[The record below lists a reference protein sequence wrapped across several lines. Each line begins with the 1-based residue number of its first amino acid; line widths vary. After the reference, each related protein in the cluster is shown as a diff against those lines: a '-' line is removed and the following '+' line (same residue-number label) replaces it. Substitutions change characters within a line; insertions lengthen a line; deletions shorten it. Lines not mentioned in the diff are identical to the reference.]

1 MAETMWQLKIVK
13 PSALKGTANILS
25 NGGKNPLTA
34 MFGRDETADSAVGGL
49 AIYVVFENLAEHKM
63 EAVKAVFAPGEAC
76 CYESLTPVIPAAAWY
91 EREIQDMFGIVPQG
105 HPDPRPLVLHD
116 TFPENYYPL
125 RKQVKKA
132 AQVRGKRRMDMAVAR
147 GEGVFEV
154 PVGPIH
160 AGIIEPGHFRF
171 SQAGESMLQLD
182 ARLFYTHRGLE
193 KIMEGKS
200 VTEALPIVERICG
213 ACTVANTWS
222 YCQAVEKIAGVKIP
236 RRAEIIRTLLAEVE
250 RVTNHVGDLG
260 NIPAGVGFNPAISL
274 GGRTKEMLMRLQEQ
288 IAGNRFLRGVIIPG
302 GVAKDITPAIS
313 EAIAA
318 VMEKTAQNVTD
329 LKDMFDQQANFQN
342 RIRTTG
348 TVRKTTALDLA
359 MVGVGARAS
368 GFAHDSRK
376 DFAYGVYPELE
387 FNLITEKSGDVAARL
402 AVRIREL
409 QESFA
414 LIAQLLDLL
423 QGTAA
428 DKSKLT
434 VKIDWSKVKGE
445 GWGISESARGSD
457 FHYAALAE
465 GGIIDRIFVR
475 SASYPNWPA
484 VTIAVQG
491 DIIPD
496 FPLINKSFEL
506 CYACIDR

>member
-1 MAETMWQLKIVK
+1 MADWSLKIVK
-13 PSALKGTANILS
+13 PENFRGTANILS

-34 MFGRDETADSAVGGL
+34 MFGRDEMENPAVKGY
-49 AIYVVFENLAEHKM
+49 AIYAVFENLGEHRL
-63 EAVKAVFAPGEAC
+63 EAVKAVFGEGESL
-76 CYESLTPVIPAAAWY
+76 CYESLTPLIPAAAWY

-116 TFPENYYPL
+116 TFPEGFYPL
-125 RKQVKKA
+125 RKSVEKDA
-132 AQVRGKRRMDMAVAR
+132 DVHGSRRMDMSVAR
-147 GEGVFEV
+147 GEGVYEV

-193 KIMEGKS
+193 KVMEGK
-200 VTEALPIVERICG
+200 TPEEALPIVERICG
-213 ACTVANTWS
+213 ACSIANTWS
-222 YCQAVEKIAGVKIP
+222 FCQAVEKIAGVKIS
-236 RRAEIIRTLLAEVE
+236 RRAEIIRTLLMEIE
-250 RVTNHVGDLG
+250 RITNHVGDLG

-274 GGRTKEMLMRLQEQ
+274 GGRTKERLMRLQERM
-288 IAGNRFLRGVIIPG
+288 AGNRFLRGVIVPG
-302 GVAKDITPAIS
+302 GVRQDIDSALCKDIADI
-313 EAIAA
+313 
-318 VMEKTAQNVTD
+318 MDKTEVSVND
-329 LKDMFDQQANFQN
+329 LTEMFAQQANFQN
-342 RIRTTG
+342 RVRTTG
-348 TVRKTTALDLA
+348 IVRKETAVDLA

-376 DFAYGVYPELE
+376 DFAYGLYPELD
-387 FNLITEKSGDVAARL
+387 FNMVTEKTGDVAARL
-402 AVRIREL
+402 AVRIAEL
-409 QESFA
+409 TESFK
-414 LIAQLLDLL
+414 LVRQLLGML
-423 QGTAA
+423 QT
-428 DKSKLT
+428 DKSNDTVNLT
-434 VKIDWSKVKGE
+434 CQIDWSKVSGE
-445 GWGISESARGSD
+445 DWGLSESARGSN
-457 FHYAALAE
+457 FQFVALQE
-465 GGIIDRIFVR
+465 GKIDRIFVR